1 MNIEVKKFKRE
12 FIWVAFFPE
21 KKNDSKKPVTLTFHE
36 TLLVLRSPMATSA
49 TAKNLPAQFHPCL
62 MDVFRCQ

>member
-12 FIWVAFFPE
+12 FIWVAFFLN
-21 KKNDSKKPVTLTFHE
+21 KNDNKKPVTLTFHE

-49 TAKNLPAQFHPCL
+49 TAKKLPAQFHPCL